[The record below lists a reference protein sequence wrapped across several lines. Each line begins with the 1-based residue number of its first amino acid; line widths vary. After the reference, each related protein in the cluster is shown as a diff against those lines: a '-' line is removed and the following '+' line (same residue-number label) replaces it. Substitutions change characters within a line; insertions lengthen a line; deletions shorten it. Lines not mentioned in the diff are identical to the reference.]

1 MKRRGAMRA
10 AALAGLMAIAAA
22 TSFARAGPRA
32 KSRVALDWRNV
43 SDADIERC
51 GLSRLRAGTLEQ
63 LVDDGHAVVDSGDS
77 TVQVRVSSVARG
89 LHIRVESREA
99 SREEELSLPENCDAT
114 LVLEAISRIAELVR
128 LVSAESS
135 AASPAS
141 PAALPAA
148 TADAGVEPA
157 QEPAARGGGLQLSID
172 AAAKAANPS
181 DFLLFGGG
189 LGLDFSLLTDW
200 QLGGRA
206 ELMGN
211 SRHDVMLLEA
221 STALTAGWQPPRS
234 LIGFQLEIGPL
245 LHIGNSERLTATEVD
260 AAAGAGLKLRAG
272 IWRAQLIGYVRLR
285 RFEHFVDGKT
295 AFDTGQAGLILRI
308 GAQLFDS

>member
-1 MKRRGAMRA
+1 MSRRGAMRA
-10 AALAGLMAIAAA
+10 AALAGFLAATA
-22 TSFARAGPRA
+22 GTSFAQAAPRA
-32 KSRVALDWRNV
+32 KSRVALDWRSV

-77 TVQVRVSSVARG
+77 TVQVRVASVAGG

-99 SREEELSLPENCDAT
+99 SREDKLALPENCDAT

-128 LVSAESS
+128 LVSAEST
-135 AASPAS
+135 AASPAE
-141 PAALPAA
+141 LPAA

-157 QEPAARGGGLQLSID
+157 QHPPPRSGGFQLSID

-189 LGLDFSLLTDW
+189 VGLDFGLLTDW

-211 SRHDVMLLEA
+211 SRHDVTLLEA
-221 STALTAGWQPPRS
+221 STALTAGWQPPSS
-234 LIGFQLEIGPL
+234 LVGFQAEFGPL
-245 LHIGNSERLTATEVD
+245 LHIGNSERLIATEVD

>member
-1 MKRRGAMRA
+1 MSRRAATRA
-10 AALAGLMAIAAA
+10 AAVTALLATTAGM
-22 TSFARAGPRA
+22 SFARAAPRA
-32 KSRVALDWRNV
+32 KSRVALDWRSV

-63 LVDDGHAVVDSGDS
+63 LVDDGHAVVDRGDS
-77 TVQVRVSSVARG
+77 TVQVRVSSVAGG

-99 SREEELSLPENCDAT
+99 LHEDKLALPENCDAT

-128 LVSAESS
+128 LVSAESTS
-135 AASPAS
+135 VPPAE
-141 PAALPAA
+141 LPAV
-148 TADAGVEPA
+148 TPDAGVEPA
-157 QEPAARGGGLQLSID
+157 EDPSPRGRAFQLSID

-181 DFLLFGGG
+181 DFLLFGAGV
-189 LGLDFSLLTDW
+189 GLDFLLLTDW

-206 ELMGN
+206 ELMGS
-211 SRHDVMLLEA
+211 SRHEVMVLEA
-221 STALTAGWQPPRS
+221 SAAVTAGWQPPRS
-234 LIGFQLEIGPL
+234 FVGVQVEFGPL
-245 LHIGNSERLTATEVD
+245 LHIGNSERLNATEVD
-260 AAAGAGLKLRAG
+260 AAAGAGLTLRAG
-272 IWRAQLIGYVRLR
+272 IWQAQLIGYVRLR

>member
-1 MKRRGAMRA
+1 MSRRDAMRA
-10 AALAGLMAIAAA
+10 AAVAGLLAATA
-22 TSFARAGPRA
+22 GTSFAQAAPRA
-32 KSRVALDWRNV
+32 KSRVALDWRSV

-77 TVQVRVSSVARG
+77 TVQVRVSSVAGG

-99 SREEELSLPENCDAT
+99 SREDKLALPENCDAT

-128 LVSAESS
+128 LVSAESTG
-135 AASPAS
+135 ASPAE
-141 PAALPAA
+141 LPAA

-157 QEPAARGGGLQLSID
+157 QHPPPRSGFQLSID

-181 DFLLFGGG
+181 DFLLIGGG
-189 LGLDFSLLTDW
+189 MGVDFQLSDW

-211 SRHDVMLLEA
+211 RRHDVTLLEA

-234 LIGFQLEIGPL
+234 LVGFQAEFGPL

-260 AAAGAGLKLRAG
+260 ATAGAGLKLRAG